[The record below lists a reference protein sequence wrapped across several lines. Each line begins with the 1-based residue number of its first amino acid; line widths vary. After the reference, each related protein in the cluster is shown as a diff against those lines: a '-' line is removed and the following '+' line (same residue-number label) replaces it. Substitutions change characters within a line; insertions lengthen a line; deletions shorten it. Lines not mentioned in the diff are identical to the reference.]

1 MKTIGLIG
9 GMSAESTVTYYKVI
23 NSVVNQK
30 LGGFHSAKCLL
41 YSVDFDE
48 IERCQMSGE
57 WEKSGEILAD
67 AARRLQKGGADF
79 LVLCT
84 NTMHKVAHAIQSAV
98 NIPFLH
104 IAEATARRVKDAGIG
119 RVCLLGTA
127 FTMEEGFYKDVLARN
142 GIDVIVPDADD
153 RKIVNDV
160 IYGEL
165 CHGVIKDESR
175 AKFVGI
181 INKAAAL
188 GARGAILGCTEIGLL
203 VGDGDIALPV
213 FDTAL
218 IHAEEAALA
227 ALE

>member
-48 IERCQMSGE
+48 IERCQMNGE

-153 RKIVNDV
+153 RKTVNDV

-203 VGDGDIALPV
+203 VGDGDITLPV

>member
-98 NIPFLH
+98 SIPFLH

-119 RVCLLGTA
+119 KVCLLGTA

-153 RKIVNDV
+153 RKTVNDV

-203 VGDGDIALPV
+203 VGDGDITLPV

>member
-9 GMSAESTVTYYKVI
+9 GVSAESTVTYYKVI

-119 RVCLLGTA
+119 KVCLLGTA

-153 RKIVNDV
+153 RKTVNDV

-175 AKFVGI
+175 AKFVDI

-203 VGDGDIALPV
+203 VGDDDITLPV

>member
-57 WEKSGEILAD
+57 WEKSGEILAN

-127 FTMEEGFYKDVLARN
+127 FTMEEGFYKDVLAKN

-153 RKIVNDV
+153 RKTVNDV

-203 VGDGDIALPV
+203 VGDGDITLPV

>member
-41 YSVDFDE
+41 YSVDFYE

-98 NIPFLH
+98 RIPFLH

-119 RVCLLGTA
+119 KVCLLGTA

-142 GIDVIVPDADD
+142 GIDVIVPDADG
-153 RKIVNDV
+153 RKTVNDV

-203 VGDGDIALPV
+203 VGDGDITLPV

>member
-119 RVCLLGTA
+119 KVCLLGTA
-127 FTMEEGFYKDVLARN
+127 FTMEEGFYKDVLAKN

-153 RKIVNDV
+153 RKTVNDV

-165 CHGVIKDESR
+165 CHGIIKDESR

-203 VGDGDIALPV
+203 VGDGDITLPV

>member
-98 NIPFLH
+98 SIPFLH

-119 RVCLLGTA
+119 KVCLLGTA

-142 GIDVIVPDADD
+142 GIDVIVPDSDD
-153 RKIVNDV
+153 RKTVNDV

-203 VGDGDIALPV
+203 VGNGDIALPV

>member
-23 NSVVNQK
+23 NSVINQK

-142 GIDVIVPDADD
+142 GIDIIVPDADD
-153 RKIVNDV
+153 RKTVNDV

-203 VGDGDIALPV
+203 VGDGDITLPV

>member
-153 RKIVNDV
+153 RKTVNDV

-203 VGDGDIALPV
+203 VGNGDITLPV

>member
-98 NIPFLH
+98 RIPFLH

-119 RVCLLGTA
+119 KVCLLGTA

-153 RKIVNDV
+153 RKTVNDV

-203 VGDGDIALPV
+203 VGDGDITLPV

>member
-41 YSVDFDE
+41 YSVDFYE

-127 FTMEEGFYKDVLARN
+127 FTMEEGFYKDVLAKN

-153 RKIVNDV
+153 RKTVNDV

-181 INKAAAL
+181 INKTAAL

-203 VGDGDIALPV
+203 VGNGDITLPV

>member
-23 NSVVNQK
+23 NSVINQK

-127 FTMEEGFYKDVLARN
+127 FTMEEGFYKDVLAKN

-153 RKIVNDV
+153 RKTVNDV

-203 VGDGDIALPV
+203 VGDGDITLPV

>member
-23 NSVVNQK
+23 NSVINQK

-153 RKIVNDV
+153 RKTVNDV

-203 VGDGDIALPV
+203 VGDGDITLPV

>member
-119 RVCLLGTA
+119 KVCLLGTA

-153 RKIVNDV
+153 RKTVNSV
-160 IYGEL
+160 IYDEL

-181 INKAAAL
+181 INKAAAH

-203 VGDGDIALPV
+203 VGNGDIALPV

>member
-119 RVCLLGTA
+119 KVCLLGTA
-127 FTMEEGFYKDVLARN
+127 FTMEEGFYKDVLAKN
-142 GIDVIVPDADD
+142 GIEVIVPDADD
-153 RKIVNDV
+153 RKTVNDV

>member
-1 MKTIGLIG
+1 MKIIGLIG

-119 RVCLLGTA
+119 KVCLLGTA

-153 RKIVNDV
+153 RKTVNDV

-203 VGDGDIALPV
+203 VGDGDITLPV

>member
-119 RVCLLGTA
+119 KVCLLGTA

-153 RKIVNDV
+153 RKTVNDV

>member
-98 NIPFLH
+98 SIPFLH

-119 RVCLLGTA
+119 KVCLLGTA
-127 FTMEEGFYKDVLARN
+127 FTMEEGFYKNVLARN

-153 RKIVNDV
+153 RKTVNDV

>member
-30 LGGFHSAKCLL
+30 LGGFHSAKCRLT
-41 YSVDFDE
+41 SGDFHQ
-48 IERCQMSGE
+48 IERAPRRAE

-98 NIPFLH
+98 SIPFLH

-153 RKIVNDV
+153 RKTVNDV

-203 VGDGDIALPV
+203 VGDGDITLPV

>member
-119 RVCLLGTA
+119 KVCLLGTA

-153 RKIVNDV
+153 RKTVNDV

-175 AKFVGI
+175 AKFVDI

-203 VGDGDIALPV
+203 VGDDDITLPV

>member
-203 VGDGDIALPV
+203 VGDGDITLPV

>member
-153 RKIVNDV
+153 RKTVNDV
-160 IYGEL
+160 IYGEP

-203 VGDGDIALPV
+203 VGDGDITLPV

>member
-119 RVCLLGTA
+119 KVCLLGTA
-127 FTMEEGFYKDVLARN
+127 FTMEEGF
-142 GIDVIVPDADD
+142 
-153 RKIVNDV
+153 
-160 IYGEL
+160 
-165 CHGVIKDESR
+165 
-175 AKFVGI
+175 
-181 INKAAAL
+181 
-188 GARGAILGCTEIGLL
+188 
-203 VGDGDIALPV
+203 
-213 FDTAL
+213 
-218 IHAEEAALA
+218 
-227 ALE
+227 

>member
-41 YSVDFDE
+41 YSVDFYE

-153 RKIVNDV
+153 RKTVNDV

>member
-127 FTMEEGFYKDVLARN
+127 FTMEEGFYKNVLARN

-153 RKIVNDV
+153 RKTVNDV

-175 AKFVGI
+175 TKFVGI

-203 VGDGDIALPV
+203 VGGGDITLPV

>member
-23 NSVVNQK
+23 NSVINQK

-119 RVCLLGTA
+119 KVCLLGTA
-127 FTMEEGFYKDVLARN
+127 FTMEEGFYKDVLAKN
-142 GIDVIVPDADD
+142 GIDVIVPDAAD
-153 RKIVNDV
+153 RKTVNDV

>member
-1 MKTIGLIG
+1 MKTICLIG

-119 RVCLLGTA
+119 KVCLLGTA

-153 RKIVNDV
+153 RKTVNDV

-203 VGDGDIALPV
+203 VGDGDITLPV

>member
-23 NSVVNQK
+23 NSVINQK

-119 RVCLLGTA
+119 KVCLLGTA

-153 RKIVNDV
+153 RKTVNDV

-203 VGDGDIALPV
+203 VGDGDITLPF

>member
-153 RKIVNDV
+153 RKTVNDV

-203 VGDGDIALPV
+203 VGDGDIALRV

>member
-127 FTMEEGFYKDVLARN
+127 FTMEEGFYKDVLAKN

-153 RKIVNDV
+153 RKTVNDV

>member
-41 YSVDFDE
+41 YSVDFYE

-153 RKIVNDV
+153 RKTVNDV

-165 CHGVIKDESR
+165 CHGIIKDESR

-203 VGDGDIALPV
+203 VGDGDITLPV

>member
-48 IERCQMSGE
+48 IERCQMNGE

-153 RKIVNDV
+153 RKTVNDV

-165 CHGVIKDESR
+165 CHGIIKDESR

-203 VGDGDIALPV
+203 VGDGDITLPV

>member
-9 GMSAESTVTYYKVI
+9 GMSWESTVTYYQVI
-23 NSVVNQK
+23 NRVVAER
-30 LGGFHSAKCLL
+30 LGGLHSARIVL

-119 RVCLLGTA
+119 KVCLLGTA

-153 RKIVNDV
+153 RKTVNDV

-203 VGDGDIALPV
+203 VGDGDITLPV

>member
-41 YSVDFDE
+41 YSVDFYE

-98 NIPFLH
+98 SIPFLH

-119 RVCLLGTA
+119 KVCLLGTA

-153 RKIVNDV
+153 RKTVNDV

-203 VGDGDIALPV
+203 VGDGDITLPV

>member
-98 NIPFLH
+98 SIPFLH

-119 RVCLLGTA
+119 KVCLLGTA

-153 RKIVNDV
+153 RKTVNDV

-165 CHGVIKDESR
+165 CHGIIKDESR

>member
-98 NIPFLH
+98 SIPFLH

-119 RVCLLGTA
+119 KVCLLGTA

-142 GIDVIVPDADD
+142 GIDVIVPDSDD
-153 RKIVNDV
+153 RKTVNDV

>member
-98 NIPFLH
+98 SIPFLH

-119 RVCLLGTA
+119 KVCLLGTA
-127 FTMEEGFYKDVLARN
+127 FTMEEGFYKDVLAKN

-153 RKIVNDV
+153 RKTVNDV

-203 VGDGDIALPV
+203 VGDGDITLPV

>member
-67 AARRLQKGGADF
+67 AALRLQKGGADF

-153 RKIVNDV
+153 RKTVNDV

-203 VGDGDIALPV
+203 VGDGDITLPV

>member
-119 RVCLLGTA
+119 KVCLLGTA

-153 RKIVNDV
+153 RKTVNDV

-203 VGDGDIALPV
+203 VGDGDITLPV

>member
-48 IERCQMSGE
+48 IERCQMNGE

-127 FTMEEGFYKDVLARN
+127 FTMEEGFYKDVLAKN

-153 RKIVNDV
+153 RKTVNDV

-165 CHGVIKDESR
+165 CHGIIKDESR

-203 VGDGDIALPV
+203 VGDGDITLPV